1 MSRDGK
7 FDFFY
12 IQEFVSYIQ
21 SFTHD
26 CTWNQLKNSFH
37 VRITVMNFHTQKVT
51 QLDRK

>member
-21 SFTHD
+21 SFTLSLIIALEI
-26 CTWNQLKNSFH
+26 N
-37 VRITVMNFHTQKVT
+37 
-51 QLDRK
+51 